1 MPALLLLLQRDTST
15 AGGRRVFFAA
25 TAGQFALMPCML
37 LRAAGIRSR
46 DLRGFATRMVVAQVA
61 LCTVQYSEGLVRG
74 FFGISI
80 CLSMYRALPHAK
92 RAAGHDMVGP
102 LLASYDLTQSH
113 CT

>member
-25 TAGQFALMPCML
+25 TAGQFALMPCM

-74 FFGISI
+74 F
-80 CLSMYRALPHAK
+80 LALVYA
-92 RAAGHDMVGP
+92 
-102 LLASYDLTQSH
+102 
-113 CT
+113 